1 MKYPQDFIDFM
12 STGSHAVLNMVDVH
26 EHYLVRNAPYTGHEL
41 ASLALL
47 FRQEREAR
55 LDAYMMQPINLL
67 GELHRIAVERVAIS
81 RRARRRLA
89 RREAVHA

>member
-12 STGSHAVLNMVDVH
+12 STGDVDILRMVDIH
-26 EHYLVRNAPYTGHEL
+26 EHYLLRSAAYTGHER

-55 LDAYMMQPINLL
+55 LDAYMGQPINLL

-81 RRARRRLA
+81 RTARRRLA